1 MNSDAAAYT
10 CREAVPAS
18 AWRRHQMLRRRPER
32 RGFSPFHGA
41 AAARLPCGTLRG
53 TPPGRGCPARA
64 VRPGRQANAPVQAA
78 RDRHRA
84 RGERMGRERDQRVQ
98 DGRRFRQRKRHKGRP
113 RPMPWQQGR
122 TSCGMPRHALTPS
135 RSRRQ
140 IPDSRSLRRR
150 QRPRHSPGSPAAIAP
165 PGCRNA
171 PRHIAEALCRELLH
185 AHDAGRSRSRLPV
198 RRPGTAPENRAHRP
212 KKYGV
217 SGSQD
222 RADGATLQLRGMREP
237 SGQTAGDL
245 W

>member
-1 MNSDAAAYT
+1 MNSDAAAY
-10 CREAVPAS
+10 
-18 AWRRHQMLRRRPER
+18 AWRTSIGMATARAAE
-32 RGFSPFHGA
+32 A
-41 AAARLPCGTLRG
+41 AAGTLRLLAVPG
-53 TPPGRGCPARA
+53 CCHRATTEQITRHAALPRLPSVCSPPGPAGK
-64 VRPGRQANAPVQAA
+64 RPRVQAA

-84 RGERMGRERDQRVQ
+84 RGKRMGRERDQRVQ

-122 TSCGMPRHALTPS
+122 TSCGIPRHALTPS

-140 IPDSRSLRRR
+140 ITDSRSLRRR
-150 QRPRHSPGSPAAIAP
+150 QRPRHSPGSPAAVAP
-165 PGCRNA
+165 PGCRDA
-171 PRHIAEALCRELLH
+171 PRHIAEALCREFLH
-185 AHDAGRSRSRLPV
+185 AHDAGRSRSQLPV

-222 RADGATLQLRGMREP
+222 RADGATLQLRRMREP
-237 SGQTAGDL
+237 GGQTAGDL